1 MEEEKYKNCKIEDLK
16 VLQHRIADLEKATSE
31 HSRRMEHLE
40 NSIQP
45 IIISLQKD
53 YEGFE
58 KSKEQYLLELK
69 DIKNLMVDGFKD
81 TKKEVDKNTRWR
93 WMMTGGLIVTDIVL
107 LSIVVP
113 LVLKI
118 IL

>member
-1 MEEEKYKNCKIEDLK
+1 MEEEKYNNCKVEDLK

-31 HSRRMEHLE
+31 HLRRMEHLE
-40 NSIQP
+40 TSIQP
-45 IIISLQKD
+45 VILSLQKD
-53 YEGFE
+53 NENVE
-58 KSKEQYLLELK
+58 KSLGE
-69 DIKNLMVDGFKD
+69 IKVLMTDGFKD
-81 TKKEVDKNTRWR
+81 MKSEVDKNTRWR